1 MASSLARFYSH
12 RPNSEPRVPPRS
24 LSRSL
29 SCLRTRPSSVRG
41 GAGLDCDDSYTRGN
55 AFHQAVEL
63 ARRSFPAE
71 VVDLQEMW
79 GDYLM
84 TQKQVR

>member
-1 MASSLARFYSH
+1 MFGLVILAAHCCCSCSL
-12 RPNSEPRVPPRS
+12 N
-24 LSRSL
+24 
-29 SCLRTRPSSVRG
+29 
-41 GAGLDCDDSYTRGN
+41 SYTRGN
-55 AFHQAVEL
+55 AFRQAVEL

-84 TQKQVR
+84 TQKQVSCVPSKCFGGSLDPKVGVHVGQEV